1 MDHYTPERLFLDRMR
16 EVTEAA
22 ERHARLYPAPGG
34 ASAPRVWIAIRLRAL
49 ADRLDDRLDD
59 RFDEERRLIRA

>member
-22 ERHARLYPAPGG
+22 ERHARLNPAPAG
-34 ASAPRVWIAIRLRAL
+34 AIAPRVWIAGRLRAL
-49 ADRLDDRLDD
+49 ADRLDG
-59 RFDEERRLIRA
+59 RFDEERRLLQA

>member
-22 ERHARLYPAPGG
+22 ERHARLYPAP
-34 ASAPRVWIAIRLRAL
+34 AAAMTPRVWVAGRLRAI
-49 ADRLDDRLDD
+49 ADRLDGRL
-59 RFDEERRLIRA
+59 DEERRLLRA

>member
-22 ERHARLYPAPGG
+22 ERHARLYPAPAG
-34 ASAPRVWIAIRLRAL
+34 AMTPRVWVAGRLRAI
-49 ADRLDDRLDD
+49 ADRLDGQL
-59 RFDEERRLIRA
+59 DEERRLLRA

>member
-22 ERHARLYPAPGG
+22 ERNARLYPATTG
-34 ASAPRVWIAIRLRAL
+34 ATAPRVWVAGRLRAL
-49 ADRLDDRLDD
+49 ADRLDG
-59 RFDEERRLIRA
+59 RFDEEHRLLRA